1 MTRPVPGLLVLLL
14 TLGGGTLQAQEP
26 QTEELFDGR
35 TLDGWSGEQGFWSVQ
50 DGALTGESTP
60 EHLAARTT
68 YLVWTR
74 SKVRDF
80 ELTLEFKLVGGNS
93 GVQFRSRGDGPFD
106 VVGYQADLEDGP
118 NWSGCL
124 YEQDGRGVV
133 ATRGQRVEFDAQGQ
147 RTLTSF
153 GDPAEILAH
162 VHPGEWNSYRIR
174 AVGPRIDL
182 SINGVAT
189 ALVIDRDP
197 AHASGEGCLALQLHQ
212 GMPMKAQFRNL
223 HLVRLPADAPPPAD
237 LPATPAA
244 QGPQW
249 IWAALPAQEHEEAWL
264 GTRFELASPA
274 RHVRISGCADNAF
287 VAELDGELVL
297 AGDDWTRPVKV
308 ELAHPLAPGA
318 HEFVVH
324 ATNAEGPAGAWFEIV
339 CELEDGNVLRLQ
351 SDASWRA
358 GRTQAR
364 ESWQPAAV
372 VGPQGISPWGNLPE
386 PVAPS
391 ASASLAAE
399 EIHVPPGFVVERLYS
414 VPKAIQG
421 SWIALAFDP
430 QGRVYS
436 SDQYGALYR
445 ASFNAEHSAVEH
457 VERVPIA
464 LGEAHGLVWAFGAL
478 YAVVTHGNTYP
489 SGLYRARDT
498 NGDDELD
505 QVELLSKFE
514 ELGGEHGPHSI
525 ALGPDQRSLYVLA
538 GNHTSLPSPLVASRV
553 PKLWGEDQL
562 LPRCEDPG
570 GHAVGVP
577 APGGWLARTDP
588 EGQGWELVAAGMRN
602 SFDFDFDEEGEP
614 FTYDSDMEWDI
625 GLSWYRPTRILHLA
639 SGADFG
645 WRRGSGKFPAW
656 VPDSL
661 PAAVDVGLGSPT
673 GVAFGYRSNFPTPW
687 RERLFVGDWAYGR
700 ILAVELDPQGSSWT
714 GSWQVF
720 ASGRPLPVTDL
731 LFGPD
736 GALYFAVGGR
746 RTSSGLYRVR
756 WTGAPSHERP
766 ASAAGR
772 EQRNERR
779 ALERFHAG
787 QKPRPRDL
795 LPALESHDP
804 FLRGAARAAL
814 EQLAP
819 AQWSGLLDEPREPRA
834 AVELL
839 LALVRADPQGS
850 SVRVFEALDALPIER
865 WNAED
870 RRDLLRVWQVAL
882 ARCGQ
887 PAPEIAARTRARL
900 APFLSA
906 SDFESQRVLLDVLVF
921 LEEPGA
927 VAFAVDAA
935 AQESDRARSMG
946 YAWPLRAA
954 RAGWTPALRARFFQ
968 WLNRSQTLW
977 AGGAS
982 FLGYFRHLREEVL
995 AGMDEP
1001 ARRALGALAEEPAP
1015 PKVEGEPPAIVQ
1027 RWNESA
1033 ITPLLPELRHGRS
1046 FENGK
1051 RAFARARCAECH
1063 RIANEG
1069 GNRGP
1074 DLTGAGARFSERDLL
1089 EAVLRPSASITDQ
1102 YAQTQVLTRDDRL
1115 YVGRVEGETASTLV
1129 LHLSTPVDESVTLD
1143 KEEIAERAPS
1153 RLSPM
1158 PEGLLDVLDEAALL
1172 DLLAYVLA
1180 GADPRSTAFH

>member
-14 TLGGGTLQAQEP
+14 ALGGGALQAQEP

-106 VVGYQADLEDGP
+106 VAGYQADLEDGP

-162 VHPGEWNSYRIR
+162 VHAGEWNSYRIR

-182 SINGVAT
+182 SINGVTT
-189 ALVIDRDP
+189 AVVIDRDP

-264 GTRFELASPA
+264 GTRIELASPA

-308 ELAHPLAPGA
+308 ELAHPLAAGA

-339 CELEDGNVLRLQ
+339 CELEDGSVLRLQ

-358 GRTQAR
+358 GRTQAP

-372 VGPQGISPWGNLPE
+372 IGPQGISPWGNLPE

-391 ASASLAAE
+391 AAGSLAAE

-414 VPKAIQG
+414 VPKAMQG

-430 QGRVYS
+430 QGRIYS

-445 ASFNAEHSAVEH
+445 TTFTPDRSAVER
-457 VERVPIA
+457 VDRVPIA
-464 LGEAHGLVWAFGAL
+464 LGEAHGLLWAFDSL
-478 YAVVTHGNTYP
+478 YAVVASGGTYA

-498 NGDDELD
+498 DGDDVLD
-505 QVELLSKFE
+505 KVEQLSPLP
-514 ELGGEHGPHSI
+514 ELGSEHGPHSI
-525 ALGPDQRSLYVLA
+525 VLGPDKRSLYVLA
-538 GNHTSLPSPLVASRV
+538 GNHTSLPSPLVSSRV
-553 PKLWGEDQL
+553 PKLWAEDQL

-570 GHAVGVP
+570 GHAVGIP

-588 EGQGWELVAAGMRN
+588 DGKSWELVAAGMRN

-614 FTYDSDMEWDI
+614 FTYDSDMEWDV
-625 GLSWYRPTRILHLA
+625 GLPWYRPTRILHLV

-661 PAAVDVGLGSPT
+661 PPAVNVGLGSPT
-673 GVAFGYRSNFPTPW
+673 GVSFGYHSNFPSPW
-687 RERLFVGDWAYGR
+687 RERFFAADWAYGR
-700 ILAVELDPQGSSWT
+700 ILAVELDPKGSSYE

-720 ASGRPLPVTDL
+720 ASGRPLPVTDI

-746 RTSSGLYRVR
+746 RTSSGLYRVS
-756 WTGAPSHERP
+756 WTGPRHAEQPPPVANRAER
-766 ASAAGR
+766 A
-772 EQRNERR
+772 QRR

-787 QKPRPRDL
+787 EKADPRAL
-795 LPALESHDP
+795 LAALESNDP
-804 FLRGAARAAL
+804 FLRGAARAAI
-814 EQLAP
+814 EQLPVAD
-819 AQWSGLLDEPREPRA
+819 WVGLLSQPQKPRA
-834 AVELL
+834 AVELV
-839 LALVRADPQGS
+839 LALTRAEALS
-850 SVRVFEALDALPIER
+850 SGKRVFAALDALPIER
-865 WNAED
+865 WSPED
-870 RRDLLRVWQVAL
+870 RRDTLRVWQVAL
-882 ARCGQ
+882 ARAGK
-887 PAPEIAARTRARL
+887 PDEPIAQRARARFAPLL
-900 APFLSA
+900 AT
-906 SDFESQRVLLDVLVF
+906 SDYDTQRVLLDVLVF
-921 LEEPGA
+921 LEEPSV
-927 VAFAVDAA
+927 VAFAIDAA
-935 AQESDRARSMG
+935 TKESNGARSMA

-954 RAGWTPALRARFFQ
+954 HAGWTPALRSRFFQ

-982 FLGYFRHLREEVL
+982 FAGYFNHLRSEVL
-995 AGMDEP
+995 AGMDAA
-1001 ARRALGALAEEPAP
+1001 ARTALGTLVEEPAP

-1129 LHLSTPVDESVTLD
+1129 LHLSTPVDESVTLE
-1143 KEEIAERAPS
+1143 KEEISERAPS

-1180 GADPRSTAFH
+1180 GADPHSTAFH